1 MKLNQ
6 DIYYYN
12 GSLHESEFISC
23 VEFHKLFLKKEKYAT
38 AQCKLI
44 ISSLI
49 ESFHNVVKHSFF
61 KSNASKTIFRTTILK
76 GVFIINTIN
85 TVNEQQKLNLQETI
99 DKLSKLSLIELKTL
113 YLQRLEIPQL
123 KNNIGA
129 NTGLILLF
137 LNSNKKINFVFNQL
151 DLDTFDFDLTITII
165 TPHEKN

>member
-1 MKLNQ
+1 M
-6 DIYYYN
+6 
-12 GSLHESEFISC
+12 
-23 VEFHKLFLKKEKYAT
+23 
-38 AQCKLI
+38 
-44 ISSLI
+44 
-49 ESFHNVVKHSFF
+49 
-61 KSNASKTIFRTTILK
+61 
-76 GVFIINTIN
+76 
-85 TVNEQQKLNLQETI
+85 
-99 DKLSKLSLIELKTL
+99 